1 MLQRKW
7 KPIMYTEESSRAHTP
22 RTYKKSNDNNDGE
35 IYFIVEDPV
44 LRDRMVR
51 GPAG

>member
-1 MLQRKW
+1 MMVGLAMILR
-7 KPIMYTEESSRAHTP
+7 PSVG
-22 RTYKKSNDNNDGE
+22 NDDNDGE
-35 IYFIVEDPV
+35 IYFIVEDSV